1 MHEERDINSETIPI
15 LEERDVVICRQACRE
30 WARRIGFNLVDQTR
44 ITTAASELARNI
56 HEYAGAGEVIIQ
68 EVDDETRR
76 GIKITFQD
84 QGSGI
89 EDIEHAMKEGTTSH
103 KGMGMGLPGS
113 KKLMDEFYIQSEPE
127 KGTIVTIYKWLPI

>member
-1 MHEERDINSETIPI
+1 MHEERYINSEIIPI

-68 EVDDETRR
+68 EVEDETRR

-84 QGSGI
+84 QGPGLDDV
-89 EDIEHAMKEGTTSH
+89 EEAMKEGYTSH

-127 KGTIVTIYKWLPI
+127 KGTSVTIYKWLPI